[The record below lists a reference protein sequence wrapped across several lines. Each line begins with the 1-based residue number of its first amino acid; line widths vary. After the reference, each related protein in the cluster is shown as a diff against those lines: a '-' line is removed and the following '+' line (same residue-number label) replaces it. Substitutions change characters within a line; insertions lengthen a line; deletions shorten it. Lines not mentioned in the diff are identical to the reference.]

1 MQAARCTGITGKAV
15 TTHVQGDA
23 TFMRI
28 VAVSGLPR
36 TLHHTLN
43 WHLWAWQIFESCSS
57 ISIPSGLSLLHVF
70 LAASLITCVT
80 SAFRICARC
89 SLPNPRR
96 ATSVH
101 RIQIPLLPAMNSRM
115 PVKCRTPGVT
125 CRGFGGQGA
134 SSKEEAQQLQRRTQ
148 HILCILFGQ
157 RHEKHKPCRVS
168 ACAGASNLRPR
179 SPACHP
185 CMHWACNCLMILKQ
199 HSRQK
204 MWPQCLGSQAC
215 DHTPNRKNPRPFRA
229 RLRKL
234 R

>member
-23 TFMRI
+23 TFHAHRGS
-28 VAVSGLPR
+28 VWAAPHSPPHLKLAFVGLANLR
-36 TLHHTLN
+36 VL
-43 WHLWAWQIFESCSS
+43 CSS

-70 LAASLITCVT
+70 VAASLITCVT

-115 PVKCRTPGVT
+115 PVKCRTRVT

-134 SSKEEAQQLQRRTQ
+134 SSKEP
-148 HILCILFGQ
+148 HISYASCSASGM
-157 RHEKHKPCRVS
+157 KSTSRVE
-168 ACAGASNLRPR
+168 
-179 SPACHP
+179 
-185 CMHWACNCLMILKQ
+185 
-199 HSRQK
+199 
-204 MWPQCLGSQAC
+204 
-215 DHTPNRKNPRPFRA
+215 F
-229 RLRKL
+229 
-234 R
+234 